1 MAIIFA
7 DDDEFIRDIAES
19 VLSSLTEDLLIAEDG
34 AEAISHLNS
43 RGGNVKLVIL
53 DLNMPNLD
61 GFQAVRSI
69 RAKGNK
75 VTCVGFSAG
84 RFG

>member
-19 VLSSLTEDLLIAEDG
+19 ILGSLTEDILLAEDG
-34 AEAISHLNS
+34 VEAVSHLDS
-43 RGGNVKLVIL
+43 RGGNVKLIIL
-53 DLNMPNLD
+53 DLKMPNMD
-61 GFQAVRSI
+61 GFQTVKSI

-75 VTCVGFSAG
+75 VTCIAFSAG
-84 RFG
+84 TLH